1 MNRMPEAVSEPT
13 EISAAMPEFFR
24 LGPVNSSKVKDIL
37 HQIQKNGMEDPRS
50 AHQLLSL
57 FQPEEFTSDEFHI
70 LSPNTKPQTLWDQVA
85 EAASNERTLTGDQKI
100 ALMSIKHYALQ
111 SLAEDPQE
119 HVMRGGQK
127 RVLNESVR
135 DAARVELQEYDAYV
149 AKILDPEDP
158 ASARFFDTAKVVGK
172 VMGKMAE
179 AGGTGYLVLNL
190 MGCVFGGPIPS
201 AETSMPPAIT
211 AQAIESNILNVG
223 KQISIVTGDISIQS
237 SISSPDCTPGAS
249 TQPLIIELAGS
260 STEQPLPL
268 AICSAGITIG
278 ETSGQ
283 GALFTEVHDGQIGKT
298 YIAFGE
304 GSQDQRHGELVP
316 IIDGIADRQS
326 PDRLRYEITTD
337 GAGNVTGMDIMS
349 PAGNGGPYH
358 VAFDQ
363 AGGSPILGLF
373 SEALGSIVLHSDIS
387 IADATATPVPIPT
400 ETPTPTE
407 VYQPR
412 QVELVF
418 APDDVTVPDSCKV
431 VPEATADNSLTLN
444 GQPLPDGT
452 VIDSYEGI
460 VSITSGVYHQPTL
473 LIAARA
479 VAIEKLIPDPDMGR
493 VDPYLLC
500 YNVKLPSGDTMVI
513 ASIFDNTSQ
522 QGFQNTAVYELP
534 GADVAGVTLDQTAT
548 QPTPIKVIR
557 NSDFLALFTSGTII
571 GQQVLLPFAYD
582 YPSTDRAVGENSWRG
597 AIVAALKAGRLP
609 SSGYFHS
616 IYATPIGGE
625 FVVPESLMP

>member
-1 MNRMPEAVSEPT
+1 MAMAELKRAETGVMVPQEDRAPLTFFEGIDFKLRAKGPSAGDNTVRQRLGELSNDLHGRGDFFVAHAKEYLRCFQPVTGVKFTNTTDIPTLFDQLKPTLERFDKDRQREVLEYLVHDATKSIVEKKQPRPTKSRRSDIADATRQEASGFLAKLEDVIMERLEPT
-13 EISAAMPEFFR
+13 
-24 LGPVNSSKVKDIL
+24 PVAGQTQFDRFVKVPVRA
-37 HQIQKNGMEDPRS
+37 G
-50 AHQLLSL
+50 
-57 FQPEEFTSDEFHI
+57 
-70 LSPNTKPQTLWDQVA
+70 
-85 EAASNERTLTGDQKI
+85 EAAAAVYL
-100 ALMSIKHYALQ
+100 ALQ
-111 SLAEDPQE
+111 LGAC
-119 HVMRGGQK
+119 
-127 RVLNESVR
+127 
-135 DAARVELQEYDAYV
+135 
-149 AKILDPEDP
+149 
-158 ASARFFDTAKVVGK
+158 T
-172 VMGKMAE
+172 
-179 AGGTGYLVLNL
+179 
-190 MGCVFGGPIPS
+190 PIQPTIS
-201 AETSMPPAIT
+201 PDVTPPAIT
-211 AQAIESNILNVG
+211 QTV
-223 KQISIVTGDISIQS
+223 
-237 SISSPDCTPGAS
+237 PG
-249 TQPLIIELAGS
+249 I
-260 STEQPLPL
+260 
-268 AICSAGITIG
+268 
-278 ETSGQ
+278 
-283 GALFTEVHDGQIGKT
+283 
-298 YIAFGE
+298 
-304 GSQDQRHGELVP
+304 
-316 IIDGIADRQS
+316 
-326 PDRLRYEITTD
+326 
-337 GAGNVTGMDIMS
+337 
-349 PAGNGGPYH
+349 
-358 VAFDQ
+358 
-363 AGGSPILGLF
+363 
-373 SEALGSIVLHSDIS
+373 
-387 IADATATPVPIPT
+387 
-400 ETPTPTE
+400 ETPTPDQFEPTPTDVYHFGSGGPINQEKLQQMERQDQTVAKQIEWLNTWGDWYGSADPSVRPMTGDEARNDIVFYQWTGSDGSIHYKAAWKFDIGYPGYILAPPAINWEGLNSPVTAPAGHEIGPGQGPVKISTE
-407 VYQPR
+407 CLEGSELAKMGVPVGAQLAVEQGTGAWVMVYQDQVAARIDKAGVWRREIYQPR